1 MKKTMLYVGIGSLVL
16 GILLALTG
24 YYVDGSISG
33 LFFGLGGG
41 LSGVG
46 MSYLHRWHVLH
57 SDDQSDYAHHV
68 RQTEIEQ
75 RDERNVMLRD
85 RSAYITLNILSVLLG
100 LGYVVFEAL
109 YLLKRW
115 IPCSRYAA
123 FGCLALFLLLWPC
136 HWTVLYFIEKKM

>member
-1 MKKTMLYVGIGSLVL
+1 MNKTNLRVGIACLVL
-16 GILLALTG
+16 GTAMAVFGIATKSDIG
-24 YYVDGSISG
+24 G
-33 LFFGLGGG
+33 LFCGLGGG
-41 LSGVG
+41 LTGVG
-46 MSYLHRWHVLH
+46 IGNVVRWNIMR
-57 SDDQSDYAHHV
+57 SKDDSDYAKQL
-68 RQTEIEQ
+68 RQTAIEQ

-123 FGCLALFLLLWPC
+123 FGCVALFLLLWLC

>member
-1 MKKTMLYVGIGSLVL
+1 MKKLHLYAGIGALVL

-24 YYVDGSISG
+24 HAVDGPISG

-46 MSYLHRWHVLH
+46 IGNIHRWNVLH
-57 SDDQSDYAHHV
+57 GNEQSDYAQQV
-68 RQTEIEQ
+68 RQTAIEQ

-123 FGCLALFLLLWPC
+123 FGCLALFLLLWLC